1 MTDLR
6 SALERYLSM
15 RQGLGYKYQHQAR
28 RLADFVAFME
38 KHQATTITTKLAMAW
53 ATLPPNRH
61 ASWILRLTDIRGFA
75 RHLAN
80 IDPQTEVPP
89 VGILPRL
96 QRAKPYVYSDTEI
109 NRLLAAALALPPA
122 NGLRRWT
129 YHYLFGLIVVTG
141 MRLSEAI
148 NLQRDDV
155 DLEEGVVT
163 VQCTKFGKSRLLPLH
178 PTTCAALR
186 SYAER
191 RDAHLGSRCGTS
203 FFVAERGGRLLHQYV
218 HRVFW
223 RLSREIGLRRPDD
236 HSGPARARLPTPFR
250 HPDAPRLV
258 SPGNG
263 HRAAA
268 SGALNLSRSYMRAR
282 HLLVPLRL
290 SGIDARSR
298 AAPRSAVGC
307 LAMKPN
313 NNFAMLIERY
323 FTERLM
329 GQRDV
334 SANTIAS
341 YRDTFRL
348 LLKFAKVR
356 LHKLPSA
363 LTLDDLDAPFISAF
377 LEDLET
383 NRSASTRTRNLR
395 LTAIRSFFRFVSF
408 EEPAY
413 SAHIQR
419 VLAIPSKRCDKR
431 EVNFLTRSEIEAILA
446 APDQTTW
453 FGRRDHTLLLLAAQT
468 GLRLSELI
476 SLERGAVHL
485 GHGAHVRCVGKGR
498 KEPVSCSNR
507 HQQYI
512 WSREHV
518 VYYLDL

>member
-61 ASWILRLTDIRGFA
+61 ASWILRLTDVRGFA
-75 RHLAN
+75 RHVAN

-155 DLEEGVVT
+155 DLQEGVVT

-186 SYAER
+186 CYAER

-236 HSGPARARLPTPFR
+236 HFGPRVHDFR
-250 HPDAPRLV
+250 HRFAIQT
-258 SPGNG
+258 
-263 HRAAA
+263 
-268 SGALNLSRSYMRAR
+268 
-282 HLLVPLRL
+282 LL
-290 SGIDARSR
+290 GWYHQGTD
-298 AAPRSAVGC
+298 
-307 LAMKPN
+307 
-313 NNFAMLIERY
+313 IERQLPVLSTY
-323 FTERLM
+323 LGHTC
-329 GQRDV
+329 V
-334 SANTIAS
+334 
-341 YRDTFRL
+341 RDTYWYLSACPALMQEAVRRL
-348 LLKFAKVR
+348 DQRWDA
-356 LHKLPSA
+356 LP
-363 LTLDDLDAPFISAF
+363 
-377 LEDLET
+377 
-383 NRSASTRTRNLR
+383 
-395 LTAIRSFFRFVSF
+395 
-408 EEPAY
+408 
-413 SAHIQR
+413 
-419 VLAIPSKRCDKR
+419 
-431 EVNFLTRSEIEAILA
+431 
-446 APDQTTW
+446 
-453 FGRRDHTLLLLAAQT
+453 
-468 GLRLSELI
+468 
-476 SLERGAVHL
+476 
-485 GHGAHVRCVGKGR
+485 
-498 KEPVSCSNR
+498 
-507 HQQYI
+507 
-512 WSREHV
+512 
-518 VYYLDL
+518 